1 MFKQFVLDSLE
12 MKFLTGL
19 VFLSLIVFI
28 SLSVIIP
35 GKYEKARLSKIEK
48 DKIRRTTEKKRNT
61 MRCYFLLRRLSVY
74 CILIISISPLILQM
88 ITSFD
93 SDSNKIFEEI
103 KNEFVSTENNVVQNT
118 EINAEEEV
126 EDDKP
131 SKITTEKQN
140 EIIKK
145 TTEKLRESFNLYF
158 LIFTIGAVLLFIKS
172 VDDLRKISEEA
183 VDSGIKINCERNEIV
198 KERFNT

>member
-48 DKIRRTTEKKRNT
+48 DKIRRTTKKKINT
-61 MRCYFLLRRLSVY
+61 MRYYFFLRRLSVY

-140 EIIKK
+140 EITKK

>member
-48 DKIRRTTEKKRNT
+48 DKVRRTTEKKRNT
-61 MRCYFLLRRLSVY
+61 MRYYFFLRRLSVY